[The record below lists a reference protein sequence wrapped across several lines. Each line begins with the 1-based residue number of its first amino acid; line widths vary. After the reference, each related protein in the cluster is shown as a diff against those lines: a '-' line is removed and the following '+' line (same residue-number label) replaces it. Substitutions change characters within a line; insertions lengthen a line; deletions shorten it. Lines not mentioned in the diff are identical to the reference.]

1 MRLNVDCV
9 RDLLIVVEDKTELN
23 RPLDLSDLKECLSD
37 YSDDDIVYT
46 ALKLEEAGFI
56 KCSTKNVRIY
66 PDLLLVRELTY
77 YGHQFLEDVRVDSN
91 WEKVKSIG
99 KKVGSTSISA
109 LSQIASSVIANLVN
123 AHL

>member
-9 RDLLIVVEDKTELN
+9 RDLLIVIEEKTELN
-23 RPLDLSDLKECLSD
+23 RPLDLSALKECLLN
-37 YSDDDIVYT
+37 YSEDDIVYT

-56 KCSTKNVRIY
+56 RCSTKHVRTY
-66 PDLLLVRELTY
+66 PELLLVHELTY
-77 YGHQFLEDVRVDSN
+77 YGHQFIEDIRVDSN

-109 LSQIASSVIANLVN
+109 LSQIASSVIANLVS